1 MVDDVSVRGTRLFY
15 DVYQRYNIV
24 VCEPVNYEEAM
35 NNQNWMIAI
44 KKELS
49 MIEKNKTW
57 ILVERPRDKKVIGV
71 KWVYRTKLDV
81 DGS

>member
-1 MVDDVSVRGTRLFY
+1 
-15 DVYQRYNIV
+15 
-24 VCEPVNYEEAM
+24 
-35 NNQNWMIAI
+35 
-44 KKELS
+44 

-57 ILVERPRDKKVIGV
+57 ILVERLRDGKVIGV